1 MNIDK
6 VMDEC
11 FRELRLNEKDIFYY
25 DMLIIIQWLSMALVK
40 EEKEEKEENFNEEE
54 EAMLIVDK
62 MKFFIVKIN
71 FNWEMIGN
79 V

>member
-62 MKFFIVKIN
+62 MKFFIGKIN

>member
-6 VMDEC
+6 VIDEC
-11 FRELRLNEKDIFYY
+11 FRELRLSEKDIFYY

-40 EEKEEKEENFNEEE
+40 EEKEDKEENFNEEE

-62 MKFFIVKIN
+62 MKFFIGKIN
-71 FNWEMIGN
+71 FNWIMIGN